1 MAGSLVGAL
10 RVALGLDT
18 AEFTAG
24 TKKAKQEAGGLV
36 NDLKRRFEGVAGSAK
51 LATAAIGAIASAALV
66 MQLRSAV
73 NAMDDLSKTA
83 QKIGT
88 SAPEL
93 AKLQMAA
100 ELSDVSVETL
110 QKAMN
115 RLNIA
120 ITGIGPKAKG
130 AAGELGALGITAG
143 TSTTAALAKV
153 AEQFARM
160 PDGAEKSTL
169 AIKLFGKAGA
179 EMIPLLNGGAAGLKA
194 AADEAE
200 RFGLVVDGNTARAAE
215 QFNDNLTRLGMLS
228 EGVTR
233 QIAAGLLPTLAAIT
247 DRLVDNARVG
257 GTWIK
262 TGQMIGL
269 GIVNIGEAAA
279 VTGNFFGEMTR
290 YMVAMWQAGKAL
302 ASGQGLGAVQN
313 ILNNMNDRNMFQRKY
328 IEAYF
333 DALRA
338 DIKNFKPGELAAPAM
353 SNFEFAGGKNAPKVK
368 LPVEFVEESGWALQR
383 LTDAGTPAVLQVNNE
398 ALRGIADSM
407 GELSEYDFSVDIIRP
422 KVFEDAERFAQGMAQ
437 NLSQAIVYGQ
447 SLGDALKSSIKAA
460 AAELLTSGLMN
471 LLLGKSVGGV
481 RSGGLLG
488 AILGIPGFANG
499 TKSAP
504 GGLAMVGERGR
515 ELVTLPRGSQVASNS
530 ETERMMR
537 NGQGQQSGGFVRVG
551 FEPGL
556 IGTMMEGAVAVSR
569 VEAQASVRN
578 LTRNRLAGSEAA

>member
-481 RSGGLLG
+481 RGGGLLG